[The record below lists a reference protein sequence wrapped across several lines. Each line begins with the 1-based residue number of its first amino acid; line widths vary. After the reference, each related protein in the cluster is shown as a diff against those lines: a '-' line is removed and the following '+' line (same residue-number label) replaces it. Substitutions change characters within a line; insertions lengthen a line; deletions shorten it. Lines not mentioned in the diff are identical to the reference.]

1 MEITNYKAIK
11 SVKFLNPEVMAPDA
25 EEKII
30 ALFNDIQQRKD
41 AISDAFMALEEKR
54 NELEDK
60 EKEWRRLQD
69 LIEITYETEFKEEVK
84 GDICI
89 GFNFG
94 TEVNKHIH

>member
-11 SVKFLNPEVMAPDA
+11 KITLLHPEIMAPDA

-30 ALFNDIQQRKD
+30 ALFNDIQQMRD
-41 AISDAFMALEEKR
+41 TISDAYMAVEKMR
-54 NELEDK
+54 EELEVK
-60 EKEWRRLQD
+60 EKEWNKLQD
-69 LIEITYETEFKEEVK
+69 LITVTYETKYKEEVR
-84 GDICI
+84 GDICL

>member
-1 MEITNYKAIK
+1 MEITNYKVIEK
-11 SVKFLNPEVMAPDA
+11 ITFHHPELMAPDA

-41 AISDAFMALEEKR
+41 AISDACMAVEDMRK
-54 NELEDK
+54 ELADK
-60 EKEWRRLQD
+60 EDEWDMLQE
-69 LIEITYETEFKEEVK
+69 LIDVTYKTEYKEEVK

>member
-11 SVKFLNPEVMAPDA
+11 KITLLHPEIMAPDA

-30 ALFNDIQQRKD
+30 ALFNDIQQMKD
-41 AISDAFMALEEKR
+41 TISDAYMAVEKMR
-54 NELEDK
+54 DELKVK
-60 EKEWRRLQD
+60 EKEWNKLQD
-69 LIEITYETEFKEEVK
+69 LITITYETKYKEEVK
-84 GDICI
+84 GDICL

>member
-11 SVKFLNPEVMAPDA
+11 KITLLCPEIMAPDA

-30 ALFNDIQQRKD
+30 ALFNDIQQMRD
-41 AISDAFMALEEKR
+41 TISDAYMAVEKMR
-54 NELEDK
+54 EELEVK
-60 EKEWRRLQD
+60 EKEWNKLQD
-69 LIEITYETEFKEEVK
+69 LITVTYETKYKEEVK
-84 GDICI
+84 GDICL

>member
-1 MEITNYKAIK
+1 MEITNYKVIEK
-11 SVKFLNPEVMAPDA
+11 ITFRHPELMAPDA

-41 AISDAFMALEEKR
+41 AISDACMAVEDMRKKLA
-54 NELEDK
+54 DK
-60 EKEWRRLQD
+60 EDEWDMLQE
-69 LIEITYETEFKEEVK
+69 LIDVTYKTEYKEEVK